1 VDGSNAVNNEL
12 SPNDW
17 QRWIG
22 QVVRVR
28 STGQRGTVV
37 GAAGNW
43 NDSDDHGWLV
53 VRTAGGQ
60 GNYHVDDLA
69 MADPSSGQ
77 TPDAAGRR

>member
-1 VDGSNAVNNEL
+1 VDGSNAVNTKL

-43 NDSDDHGWLV
+43 HDPDDRGWLV
-53 VRTAGGQ
+53 VRTASGHD
-60 GNYHVDDLA
+60 NYHVDDLA
-69 MADPSSGQ
+69 MADPGQ
-77 TPDAAGRR
+77 TQPVGDN